1 MPRRATL
8 TKRTSDGRAGPS
20 ARLSPVVE
28 DGAGADV
35 ELELSPKPKRPVMR
49 APPPPQPPLSQSEKA
64 RSPPWYK
71 RRPAFLRLME
81 ESLSA

>member
-1 MPRRATL
+1 MPHHATS
-8 TKRTSDGRAGPS
+8 TKRTSERGGAGLS

-28 DGAGADV
+28 DGNEIEV
-35 ELELSPKPKRPVMR
+35 ELSPEPVERPVMR
-49 APPPPQPPLSQSEKA
+49 APPPPDKG

>member
-1 MPRRATL
+1 MPRRATS
-8 TKRTSDGRAGPS
+8 TKRTSDGGAGPS

-28 DGAGADV
+28 DGDEIEV
-35 ELELSPKPKRPVMR
+35 ELELSPEPTEQPVMR
-49 APPPPQPPLSQSEKA
+49 APPPPDKG

-71 RRPAFLRLME
+71 RRPFFLRLME

>member
-1 MPRRATL
+1 VPRRETS

-20 ARLSPVVE
+20 ARLSPVAE
-28 DGAGADV
+28 DGAEADV
-35 ELELSPKPKRPVMR
+35 ELELSPEPERPVMR
-49 APPPPQPPLSQSEKA
+49 APPPPPPEKGRA
-64 RSPPWYK
+64 LPWYK

>member
-1 MPRRATL
+1 MPRRATS

-28 DGAGADV
+28 DGNEIEV
-35 ELELSPKPKRPVMR
+35 ELELELSPEPTERPVMR
-49 APPPPQPPLSQSEKA
+49 APPPPDKG

-71 RRPAFLRLME
+71 RRPAFLRLIE

>member
-1 MPRRATL
+1 MPRRATS

-28 DGAGADV
+28 DGAEADVEPDV
-35 ELELSPKPKRPVMR
+35 ELELSPEPERPVMR
-49 APPPPQPPLSQSEKA
+49 APPPPPPEKGRA
-64 RSPPWYK
+64 PPWYK

>member
-1 MPRRATL
+1 M
-8 TKRTSDGRAGPS
+8 
-20 ARLSPVVE
+20 
-28 DGAGADV
+28 
-35 ELELSPKPKRPVMR
+35 ELELSPEPERPVMR
-49 APPPPQPPLSQSEKA
+49 APPPPPLSQSEKA

>member
-1 MPRRATL
+1 MPRRATS
-8 TKRTSDGRAGPS
+8 TKRTSDDDGAGPS
-20 ARLSPVVE
+20 ARLSPVIE
-28 DGAGADV
+28 DGNEIEV
-35 ELELSPKPKRPVMR
+35 ELSPEPAERPVMR
-49 APPPPQPPLSQSEKA
+49 APPPPDKG

>member
-1 MPRRATL
+1 MPRRATS

-28 DGAGADV
+28 DGAEADV
-35 ELELSPKPKRPVMR
+35 ELELSPEPERPVMR
-49 APPPPQPPLSQSEKA
+49 APPPPPPPSQSEKA

-71 RRPAFLRLME
+71 RRPAFLRLMQ

>member
-1 MPRRATL
+1 MPRRATS

-28 DGAGADV
+28 DGAEADV
-35 ELELSPKPKRPVMR
+35 ELELSPEPERPVMR
-49 APPPPQPPLSQSEKA
+49 APPPPPPEKGRA
-64 RSPPWYK
+64 PPWYK

>member
-1 MPRRATL
+1 MPRRATS
-8 TKRTSDGRAGPS
+8 TKRTSDGGGAGPS

-28 DGAGADV
+28 DGNEIAV
-35 ELELSPKPKRPVMR
+35 ELSPEPAERPVMR
-49 APPPPQPPLSQSEKA
+49 APPPPDKG

>member
-1 MPRRATL
+1 MPRRETL
-8 TKRTSDGRAGPS
+8 TKRTSDGGGAGPS

-28 DGAGADV
+28 DGAEADV
-35 ELELSPKPKRPVMR
+35 EVELSPEPTERPVMR
-49 APPPPQPPLSQSEKA
+49 APPPPDMG

>member
-1 MPRRATL
+1 MPRHATS
-8 TKRTSDGRAGPS
+8 TKRTSDGRAGTS

-28 DGAGADV
+28 DGADADV
-35 ELELSPKPKRPVMR
+35 ELELSPEPKRPVMR
-49 APPPPQPPLSQSEKA
+49 APPPPPLSQSEKA

>member
-1 MPRRATL
+1 MPRRATP

-28 DGAGADV
+28 DGAEADV
-35 ELELSPKPKRPVMR
+35 ELELSPEPEQPVMR
-49 APPPPQPPLSQSEKA
+49 APPPPLPEKGRA
-64 RSPPWYK
+64 PPWYK
-71 RRPAFLRLME
+71 RRPAFLRLIE